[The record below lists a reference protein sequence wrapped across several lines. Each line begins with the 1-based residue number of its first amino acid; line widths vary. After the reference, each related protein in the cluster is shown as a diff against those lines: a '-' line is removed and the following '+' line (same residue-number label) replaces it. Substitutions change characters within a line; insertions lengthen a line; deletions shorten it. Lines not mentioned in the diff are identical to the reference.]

1 MECLLL
7 WCRTEGDLE
16 SFIFCLLLPHPDFS
30 EQWPYPL
37 HHAMEVAQLAPLGA
51 VPLSHL
57 HHSLVGTR
65 VQVMG
70 GKKREGG
77 PSHLFL
83 GSFPH
88 TAEGVVAL

>member
-37 HHAMEVAQLAPLGA
+37 HHAMEEAQLAPWGL
-51 VPLSHL
+51 
-57 HHSLVGTR
+57 SLVGIR

-77 PSHLFL
+77 PSYLFL